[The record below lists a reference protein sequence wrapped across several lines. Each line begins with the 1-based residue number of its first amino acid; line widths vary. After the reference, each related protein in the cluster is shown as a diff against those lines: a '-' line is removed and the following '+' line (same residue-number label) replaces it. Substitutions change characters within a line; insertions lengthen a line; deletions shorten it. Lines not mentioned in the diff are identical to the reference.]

1 VWERSHA
8 IRIPVTIFLSA
19 FLLFQVQPMMGRYV
33 LPWFG
38 GGPAVWTNCLLFF
51 QALLLAGYA
60 YAHWLG
66 SRPSLRVQ
74 TSVHVALLG
83 ASLLFLPILPRAD
96 VWKPAS
102 ASDPSGRILL
112 LLTATVGAPYLL
124 LSSTGPLLQRWF
136 ALGEPQKSPWRLY
149 ALSNLGS
156 FLALF
161 SYPFVLEPYLR
172 LHTQAWIWSAL
183 YAAFAMLCGWT
194 AWSVRNLT
202 PAVAALDPDSEPAA
216 RPTFWTVLFWLGLAM
231 CGSTLLLA
239 TTNQISQ
246 EIAVVP
252 FLWVAPLSIYL
263 LTFILAFEHP
273 RWYRRA
279 LFAVGAGIFGP
290 AACAVQVAAVGLN
303 ARVQIGIY
311 LLTLFMVCMVCHGEL
326 ARSRPAPRYLTGF
339 YLAIAGGGALGGV
352 FVALIAPKIFTE
364 FTEFPVSLAAACLL
378 GFTGWLRTG
387 ALKEWTSRN
396 FAVRV
401 PLMALLIGALTS
413 VVAMVSNNSAAQ
425 PTVRGVQVVPATVL
439 ASVRNFYGILRV
451 KESFD
456 ANGPLRQ
463 LTHGRT
469 QHGFQY
475 LHGSK
480 TTWPTTYYG
489 PHSGAGLVLNA
500 LVKPGRR
507 VAVIGLGAGTM
518 AAWGREGDTFRFYE
532 INPAV
537 EGIANTWFTYLKDS
551 KARTEVVLGDARV
564 QMERELGAGQRQ
576 DFDLIAV
583 DAFSSDAIPLH
594 LLTAECGDIYRQRL
608 RPGGLLLLHISNVLL
623 NLEPVARGLAR
634 HLGWKAVTF
643 QSGDEADTGESSAT
657 WVLVT
662 SNAEFL
668 LQPGMSQEVS
678 WTGMSGRPVIWTDD
692 FASLWHVLNF

>member
-1 VWERSHA
+1 
-8 IRIPVTIFLSA
+8 
-19 FLLFQVQPMMGRYV
+19 MMGRYV

-66 SRPSLRVQ
+66 ARPSLRVQ

-102 ASDPSGRILL
+102 ANDPSGRILL
-112 LLTATVGAPYLL
+112 LLAATVGAPYLL

-136 ALGEPQKSPWRLY
+136 ALSEPQKSPWRLY
-149 ALSNLGS
+149 ALSNFGS

-183 YAAFAMLCGWT
+183 YAAFAVLCGWT
-194 AWSVRNLT
+194 AWNFRNLT
-202 PAVAALDPDSEPAA
+202 PAAPASDPNCEPAP
-216 RPTFWTVLFWLGLAM
+216 RPTLWTVLFWLGLAM

-290 AACAVQVAAVGLN
+290 AACAVQVAAVGLS
-303 ARVQIGIY
+303 ARVQLGIY
-311 LLTLFMVCMVCHGEL
+311 VLTLFMVCMVCHGEL

-352 FVALIAPKIFTE
+352 FVALLAPKIFTE
-364 FTEFPVSLAAACLL
+364 FTEYPISLAAACLL
-378 GFTGWLRTG
+378 GFGGWLRSG
-387 ALKEWTSRN
+387 ALKQWTSRN
-396 FAVRV
+396 LAVRV
-401 PLMALLIGALTS
+401 PLMALLIGGLTS
-413 VVAMVSNNSAAQ
+413 VVAMVTNNSAA
-425 PTVRGVQVVPATVL
+425 L

-451 KESFD
+451 KESIENND
-456 ANGPLRQ
+456 ALRM
-463 LTHGRT
+463 LTHGTIR
-469 QHGFQY
+469 HGFQY
-475 LHGSK
+475 LRSPK
-480 TTWPTTYYG
+480 NTWPTTYYG
-489 PHSGAGLVLNA
+489 PHSGAGIVLTA
-500 LVKPGRR
+500 LVKPARR

-518 AAWGREGDTFRFYE
+518 AAWGRPGDTFRFYE

-537 EGIANTWFTYLKDS
+537 EGIANSWFTYLKDS
-551 KARTEVVLGDARV
+551 KAQTEVVLGDARV
-564 QMERELGAGQRQ
+564 QMERELASGQRH

-594 LLTAECGDIYRQRL
+594 LLTAECGDLYRERL
-608 RPGGLLLLHISNVLL
+608 QPGGLLLLHISNRLL

-668 LQPGMSQEVS
+668 LQPGMAQEVS
-678 WTGMSGRPVIWTDD
+678 WTGKNGRPIIWTDN
-692 FASLWHVLNF
+692 FASLWHVLKF